1 MTMISKTFG
10 GLVLPCP
17 HVGVILRLL
26 REGRAILDDNHLSL
40 VADSA
45 LRRRALRGVDIS
57 DLVTY
62 LHALDIDISE
72 VMYRSLEEGS
82 YLPNDAPRFLDAW
95 RRCLRPTQHELHVV
109 VWQWAFDLLRR
120 ECSESFAWEVLK
132 ESVPDR
138 R

>member
-1 MTMISKTFG
+1 
-10 GLVLPCP
+10 
-17 HVGVILRLL
+17 VILRLL
-26 REGRAILDDNHLSL
+26 REGRLILDDNHWSPAVDLASPG
-40 VADSA
+40 
-45 LRRRALRGVDIS
+45 RALRGVDIS
-57 DLVTY
+57 GLVVC
-62 LHALDIDISE
+62 LRALGIDISE
-72 VMYRSLEEGS
+72 VTYRSLEAGG

-132 ESVPDR
+132 ESVPNR